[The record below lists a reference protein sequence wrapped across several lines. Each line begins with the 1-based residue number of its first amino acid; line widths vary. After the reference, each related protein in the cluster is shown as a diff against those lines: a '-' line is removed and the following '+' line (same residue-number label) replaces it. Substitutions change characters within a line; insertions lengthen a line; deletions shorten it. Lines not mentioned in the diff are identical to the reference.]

1 MYHKNLNVWKM
12 GIELVKM
19 TYEMVSQFPKSE
31 EYALSLQM
39 RRSAV
44 SIPSNIAEGCG
55 RETDKDLYNFL
66 NIASG
71 SVAELQ
77 TQVIISK
84 ELGYVDDTAEIDEQI
99 EVLQKLLVGFRKH
112 IKDNIEKHNQN

>member
-1 MYHKNLNVWKM
+1 M
-12 GIELVKM
+12 GVELVKM

-55 RETDKDLYNFL
+55 RETDKDLYHFL

-99 EVLQKLLVGFRKH
+99 EVLQKLLAGFRKH